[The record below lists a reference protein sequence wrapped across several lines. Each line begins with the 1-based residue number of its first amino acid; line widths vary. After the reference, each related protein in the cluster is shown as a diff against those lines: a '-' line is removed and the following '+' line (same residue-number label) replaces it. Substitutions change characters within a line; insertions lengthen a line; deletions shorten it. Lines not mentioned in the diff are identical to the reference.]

1 MENKELLN
9 KIKVY
14 RAMKNIS
21 QEELAIAIGVTR
33 KTINT
38 VETGKFIPSTVLA
51 LRIARYFGV
60 PEEEIFVLNDEAS
73 YRNDELCLTAFFYL
87 QYQPDRY
94 DMPYAS
100 SQTEQM
106 ERSVHIWLAQRIEHC
121 PDDIRS
127 SPAYQPPKS
136 RTGSHLC

>member
-21 QEELAIAIGVTR
+21 QEELAVAIGVTR

-51 LRIARYFGV
+51 LRIASYFGIPV
-60 PEEEIFVLNDEAS
+60 V
-73 YRNDELCLTAFFYL
+73 
-87 QYQPDRY
+87 
-94 DMPYAS
+94 
-100 SQTEQM
+100 
-106 ERSVHIWLAQRIEHC
+106 
-121 PDDIRS
+121 
-127 SPAYQPPKS
+127 
-136 RTGSHLC
+136 

>member
-21 QEELAIAIGVTR
+21 QEELAVAIGVTR

-51 LRIARYFGV
+51 LKIARYF
-60 PEEEIFVLNDEAS
+60 
-73 YRNDELCLTAFFYL
+73 
-87 QYQPDRY
+87 
-94 DMPYAS
+94 
-100 SQTEQM
+100 
-106 ERSVHIWLAQRIEHC
+106 
-121 PDDIRS
+121 
-127 SPAYQPPKS
+127 
-136 RTGSHLC
+136 

>member
-21 QEELAIAIGVTR
+21 QEELAVAIGVTR

-51 LRIARYFGV
+51 LKRARYFGV
-60 PEEEIFVLNDEAS
+60 PVEEIFVLND
-73 YRNDELCLTAFFYL
+73 DLL
-87 QYQPDRY
+87 
-94 DMPYAS
+94 
-100 SQTEQM
+100 
-106 ERSVHIWLAQRIEHC
+106 
-121 PDDIRS
+121 
-127 SPAYQPPKS
+127 
-136 RTGSHLC
+136 

>member
-21 QEELAIAIGVTR
+21 QEELAVAIGVTR

-60 PEEEIFVLNDEAS
+60 PVEEIFVLNE
-73 YRNDELCLTAFFYL
+73 
-87 QYQPDRY
+87 
-94 DMPYAS
+94 
-100 SQTEQM
+100 
-106 ERSVHIWLAQRIEHC
+106 
-121 PDDIRS
+121 
-127 SPAYQPPKS
+127 
-136 RTGSHLC
+136 

>member
-21 QEELAIAIGVTR
+21 QEELAVVIVTR

-38 VETGKFIPSTVLA
+38 VETGKFIPSTILA

-60 PEEEIFVLNDEAS
+60 PVEEIFVLNDEAS
-73 YRNDELCLTAFFYL
+73 Y
-87 QYQPDRY
+87 
-94 DMPYAS
+94 
-100 SQTEQM
+100 
-106 ERSVHIWLAQRIEHC
+106 
-121 PDDIRS
+121 
-127 SPAYQPPKS
+127 
-136 RTGSHLC
+136 

>member
-21 QEELAIAIGVTR
+21 QEELALRANLNPAYFGQVERGVKCPTIGVTR

-60 PEEEIFVLNDEAS
+60 PVEEIFVLNDEAS
-73 YRNDELCLTAFFYL
+73 Y
-87 QYQPDRY
+87 
-94 DMPYAS
+94 
-100 SQTEQM
+100 
-106 ERSVHIWLAQRIEHC
+106 
-121 PDDIRS
+121 
-127 SPAYQPPKS
+127 
-136 RTGSHLC
+136 

>member
-21 QEELAIAIGVTR
+21 QEELAVAIGVTR

-60 PEEEIFVLNDEAS
+60 PVEVMNSA
-73 YRNDELCLTAFFYL
+73 
-87 QYQPDRY
+87 
-94 DMPYAS
+94 
-100 SQTEQM
+100 
-106 ERSVHIWLAQRIEHC
+106 
-121 PDDIRS
+121 
-127 SPAYQPPKS
+127 
-136 RTGSHLC
+136 

>member
-21 QEELAIAIGVTR
+21 QEELAVAIGVTR

-60 PEEEIFVLNDEAS
+60 PVEVIFVLNDEAS
-73 YRNDELCLTAFFYL
+73 Y
-87 QYQPDRY
+87 
-94 DMPYAS
+94 
-100 SQTEQM
+100 
-106 ERSVHIWLAQRIEHC
+106 
-121 PDDIRS
+121 
-127 SPAYQPPKS
+127 
-136 RTGSHLC
+136 